1 MRDAA
6 CYLVSTKKTYF
17 FANYDVHISA
27 VFETFYGTCA
37 ECQLFT
43 SGLNCD
49 IPEAFGGLSCQQTA
63 KFPQIRLISAFL
75 AW

>member
-1 MRDAA
+1 MCDAA
-6 CYLVSTKKTYF
+6 CYLVPIKKTYF
-17 FANYDVHISA
+17 FAKNDAHISA

-49 IPEAFGGLSCQQTA
+49 ITNAFGDLNCQ
-63 KFPQIRLISAFL
+63 
-75 AW
+75 

>member
-1 MRDAA
+1 MCDAA
-6 CYLVSTKKTYF
+6 CYLFSLKINLLTYF
-17 FANYDVHISA
+17 FAKNDAHIAA

-49 IPEAFGGLSCQQTA
+49 ITNAFGDLNCQ
-63 KFPQIRLISAFL
+63 
-75 AW
+75 